1 MGKRAAAKAA
11 SPTKAKAA
19 RKLDEDTTP
28 KQAKTPPRKSEEGS
42 LKVPQVD
49 DEFAKTCR
57 PVLDLI
63 NLDSDLSEE
72 CREMLSAMTPFC
84 LKGVGGASHKYQE
97 RMAEVLQKLAADV
110 EASRKSAL
118 EVAETELAEL
128 GREQESSVTATAAA
142 EAADNAA
149 RAVRDESDKVMK
161 SSEQA
166 VEEAEKQLQA
176 AKDSA
181 ERVEMDR
188 SVLVA
193 EKIEYEEII
202 EQHWTALKA
211 GSMTG
216 NWRERNRTI
225 DGLLEVLEKT
235 GLDESLRGALPVAL
249 KTKPAERGAFAERA
263 VTFAEELLQKHVASL
278 GEKLD
283 GFEGEASNRAKAV
296 EDAKAV
302 VEEAKKEK
310 SQSQEKFIEAENF
323 LLEKTT
329 ALTEAKSAQQS
340 FGPKTEEAAGALD
353 EAKTCLEEAQG
364 LIAQFARLRNE
375 QKEVLPD
382 FKAAP
387 EVVTEAA
394 TEAATEAV
402 TEAVPEAA
410 PDVQAQEQA

>member
-1 MGKRAAAKAA
+1 MGKRAAPKAA
-11 SPTKAKAA
+11 SPSKAKVA
-19 RKLDEDTTP
+19 RKMDEDTP
-28 KQAKTPPRKSEEGS
+28 KQATPRKSEEGS

-63 NLDSDLSEE
+63 NLDSELSEE
-72 CREMLSAMTPFC
+72 CREMLTAMTPFC
-84 LKGVGGASHKYQE
+84 LKGGVGVGGAPHKYQE
-97 RMAEVLQKLAADV
+97 RMSEVLQKLAADV

-118 EVAETELAEL
+118 EAAETRLAEL
-128 GREQESSVTATAAA
+128 GQQQENSGSVTAAA
-142 EAADNAA
+142 EAAETAA

-161 SSEQA
+161 SAVQA
-166 VEEAEKQLQA
+166 VEEAEKKLQE

-193 EKIEYEEII
+193 EKLEYEEII
-202 EQHWTALKA
+202 AQQWAELKA
-211 GSMTG
+211 GSMAG

-235 GLDESLRGALPVAL
+235 GLDESLSDSLPVAL
-249 KTKPAERGAFAERA
+249 KTKPADRGAFAERTVA
-263 VTFAEELLQKHVASL
+263 FAEELLQKHVASL

-283 GFEGEASNRAKAV
+283 GFEGEASTRSKAV
-296 EDAKAV
+296 EDAKAA
-302 VEEAKKEK
+302 VEESKKEK

-340 FGPKTEEAAGALD
+340 FGPKKLEAASALD
-353 EAKTCLEEAQG
+353 EAKTSLEEVRG
-364 LIAQFARLRNE
+364 LIARFDQLRNP
-375 QKEVLPD
+375 QKEV
-382 FKAAP
+382 
-387 EVVTEAA
+387 V

-402 TEAVPEAA
+402 TEAVPQAASEAAPEAA

>member
-1 MGKRAAAKAA
+1 MGKRAAAKAV
-11 SPTKAKAA
+11 SPSKAKVA
-19 RKLDEDTTP
+19 RKLDEDTP
-28 KQAKTPPRKSEEGS
+28 KQAKSPSRKSEESS

-72 CREMLSAMTPFC
+72 CREMLTAMTPFC
-84 LKGVGGASHKYQE
+84 LKGVGGAPHKYQE
-97 RMAEVLQKLAADV
+97 RMAEVLQKLAGEV
-110 EASRKSAL
+110 EASRKAAL
-118 EVAETELAEL
+118 EAAESKLAEL
-128 GREQESSVTATAAA
+128 GQQQESSVAATAAA
-142 EAADNAA
+142 EAAEKAA

-161 SSEQA
+161 SAEQA
-166 VEEAEKQLQA
+166 VLEAEKNLEA

-188 SVLVA
+188 SALVA
-193 EKIEYEEII
+193 EKLEYEEII
-202 EQHWTALKA
+202 EQHWTALKE
-211 GSMTG
+211 GTMSG

-225 DGLLEVLEKT
+225 EGLLEVLEKT

-249 KTKPAERGAFAERA
+249 KTKPAERGEFAERA
-263 VTFAEELLQKHVASL
+263 VTFAEELLQKHVAGL

-302 VEEAKKEK
+302 VEDAKKEK
-310 SQSQEKFIEAENF
+310 SQSQDKFIEAENF

-329 ALTEAKSAQQS
+329 GLTQAKSAQQS
-340 FGPKTEEAAGALD
+340 LGPKKLETASAVD
-353 EAKTCLEEAQG
+353 EAKTSLEEAQG
-364 LIAQFARLRNE
+364 LIAQFASLRNE

-382 FKAAP
+382 SKTAP
-387 EVVTEAA
+387 EAA
-394 TEAATEAV
+394 TEAAAEAV

-410 PDVQAQEQA
+410 PEA